1 MSRTFWQGIPWIGPS
16 LTLAV
21 GLLAA
26 PPAAAA
32 SSSAAAPRSTATRP
46 ADSVTDFAF
55 ALQPRLGPADQNL
68 AWSPAGL
75 GQALA
80 MLYAGAGGVTKQ
92 EMSQVL
98 GLSPDRAAAL
108 AAWRQVLTGL
118 AARGA
123 SARGVDTEPFRLSLA
138 SALWPDARLKLRPE
152 FAATLRT
159 QFDSELIT
167 LAYDR
172 DPAGAVQRINNWVN
186 EATRGRIAALVER
199 EDIQL
204 DTRLLLTTAVY
215 LNAAWRIPFDEVD
228 ANETFTGLAGQR
240 IEIAMMNLR
249 ADALRSAR
257 GKGWSAV
264 ALPYDDERLEFVLVV
279 PDADFARFEAGW
291 NRKLYAAIADSLR
304 ARDTL
309 VRMPQFDLAQQLEL
323 IPALKA
329 AGLGHLFQAAD
340 FSGMAEGP
348 GLEVAGVRQKAK
360 LTVGREGTVA
370 AAATAVFMRELS
382 AMIPGHIREPL
393 VINADRPFLFVLRDR
408 PTGAILFM
416 GRVVDPSASVS

>member
-1 MSRTFWQGIPWIGPS
+1 MSRTFWQDVPHLVPS
-16 LTLAV
+16 LTFAA

-26 PPAAAA
+26 SPAAAA
-32 SSSAAAPRSTATRP
+32 TSSSADPPSAATHP

-55 ALQPRLGPADQNL
+55 ALQPRLGAADANL

-75 GQALA
+75 GQALV

-92 EMSQVL
+92 EMSHVL
-98 GLSPDRAAAL
+98 GLPPDKEAAL

-123 SARGVDTEPFRLSLA
+123 SARGVDNEPFRLSLA
-138 SALWPDARLKLRPE
+138 SALWPDTRLKLRPA
-152 FAATLRT
+152 FAATLST

-172 DPAGAVQRINNWVN
+172 DPGGAVQRINSWVN
-186 EATRGRIAALVER
+186 DATRGRISTLVAR
-199 EDIQL
+199 EDIQP

-215 LNAAWRIPFDEVD
+215 LNAGWRIPFDEVH
-228 ANETFTGLAGQR
+228 AKQTFTGLTGQR
-240 IEIAMMNLR
+240 IETTMMNLR
-249 ADALRSAR
+249 ADGLRSAR

-264 ALPYDDERLEFVLVV
+264 ALPYDDERLEFMLVV
-279 PDADFARFEAGW
+279 PDADFAQFEAGW
-291 NRKLYAAIADSLR
+291 NRKLHAAISDSLR
-304 ARDTL
+304 ARDTR

-323 IPALKA
+323 IPALQA

-340 FSGMAEGP
+340 FSGVADGP
-348 GLEVAGVRQKAK
+348 GLEVSGVRQKVK

-370 AAATAVFMRELS
+370 AAATAVMMRVTS
-382 AMIPGHIREPL
+382 AMVHGHVPEPL
-393 VINADRPFLFVLRDR
+393 FINADRPFLFVLRDR